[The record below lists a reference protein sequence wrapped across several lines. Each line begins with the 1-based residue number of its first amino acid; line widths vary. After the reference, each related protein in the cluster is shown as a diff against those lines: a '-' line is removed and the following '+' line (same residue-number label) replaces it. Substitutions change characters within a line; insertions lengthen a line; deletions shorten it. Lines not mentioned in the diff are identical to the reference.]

1 MNIVT
6 ILKITGI
13 VGGHFGTSSP
23 FDGNVQA
30 SFRLFEDGF
39 SMVKLLNIGL
49 FIPFGFFSLVVFRKL
64 KNRWIYGVLIGLLFS
79 IMIEFLQ
86 SFVGRFVQLEDIL
99 MNTVG
104 TFLGYGI
111 CFWLLELKQKRKKV

>member
-1 MNIVT
+1 M
-6 ILKITGI
+6 
-13 VGGHFGTSSP
+13 GGHFGTSSP